1 MGWVYDASPEVN
13 NASHYPYI
21 IGVSS
26 AFCLC
31 MLIAVVARIVLRRK
45 ILGWDD
51 VIIVT
56 TAVGYTSR
64 NFAIASLIDSCR

>member
-26 AFCLC
+26 AFCTC
-31 MLIAVVARIVLRRK
+31 MLIAVIARIILRRK

-56 TAVGYTSR
+56 TAVSCKSPSY
-64 NFAIASLIDSCR
+64 AIPSLIDFRL